1 MKKWKLSI
9 LLFIG
14 VINLAGC
21 SKTEKDT
28 SFNTEL
34 IGTFQES
41 MVADNTDYEE
51 RVEYTFN
58 SDNTYTVQ
66 FYQRIDGQVLQDGTR
81 DDSIE
86 SIELINSDITKI
98 VLNNGESQLI
108 RYKYKNMLGT
118 FDIANIPNKKTFNL
132 FIQDLDYPDD
142 NSGFVFT
149 EDGHVHHCSDSSN
162 CTDDK
167 DSFIKYKHKGNHI
180 YQEDSLGNWTIL
192 FYIVDDG
199 IFMKQYTKEQ

>member
-1 MKKWKLSI
+1 MKKWQLSI

-21 SKTEKDT
+21 NKTEKDT

-86 SIELINSDITKI
+86 SIESINDDIIKI
-98 VLNNGESQLI
+98 VLNNGDYQLI
-108 RYKYKNMLGT
+108 HYKYKNMLGAY
-118 FDIANIPNKKTFNL
+118 DIADIPNKKTFDL
-132 FIQDLDYPDD
+132 FVPDLAYPEN
-142 NSGFVFT
+142 NSGFIFDA
-149 EDGHVHHCSDSSN
+149 DGHVHYCADKNN

-167 DSFIKYKHKGNHI
+167 NNFIKYKHKGNYI

-199 IFMKQYTKEQ
+199 IFMKQYTKE